1 MSTNEAANE
10 DELASMDDIE
20 FLTVCRTVRRVAERT
35 PADELSAE
43 AKAKLAQVNAEFLRR
58 AGIAWQKA
66 S

>member
-1 MSTNEAANE
+1 MSTSEAANE

-20 FLTVCRTVRRVAERT
+20 FLSLCRTIRRVSERM

-43 AKAKLAQVNAEFLRR
+43 ARARLEQVNAEFLRR
-58 AGIAWQKA
+58 AGMAWRDA